1 MRVCVLAWK
10 FSPAEIG
17 PHASWT
23 HVCAPKLV
31 PKMRF
36 ARRTEFA
43 VLEHLFLL
51 ITIKAVNGQS
61 RYQDITFVLSNSASA
76 WNRRYINVQTCCNHD
91 VSEACCS
98 VSNGLPMCQLHIIHM
113 KITGLVLQESFNYSY
128 LSFRYLG
135 VCTPTMCV
143 PYDPK
148 SCACVHLDYEKQQY
162 CKTGWVSDD

>member
-1 MRVCVLAWK
+1 MSGSSARTREQCVRMLNAMCQPPHLPFVLAH
-10 FSPAEIG
+10 SRCHTMNCIYYDIGAERPANFRDWHRVQYKI
-17 PHASWT
+17 
-23 HVCAPKLV
+23 VRK
-31 PKMRF
+31 
-36 ARRTEFA
+36 
-43 VLEHLFLL
+43 
-51 ITIKAVNGQS
+51 
-61 RYQDITFVLSNSASA
+61 SA
-76 WNRRYINVQTCCNHD
+76 YINVQTCCNHD

-162 CKTGWVSDD
+162 CKTG